1 MVDSSSGGA
10 DWWWHETDRWAL
22 AATGLPSS
30 TPPLLLP
37 FLPPLFELFELLEL
51 LELDIQI
58 VHRGRDRK
66 TPERTN
72 STSIQIFCYENYPCV
87 TCLVS

>member
-37 FLPPLFELFELLEL
+37 FLPPLFGLFELFDLF
-51 LELDIQI
+51 ELDIQI
-58 VHRGRDRK
+58 VHRGRDR
-66 TPERTN
+66 TN
-72 STSIQIFCYENYPCV
+72 STSIQIFFYENHLCV
-87 TCLVS
+87 TLLVS